1 MVEHAPV
8 KRRVVGSSPT
18 IPVAFGRMHE
28 LKPMMV
34 TSWEH
39 TNINFVNIYNVFVLA
54 NTESQAGMVEMAD
67 TSDLSSDSKEW
78 GFKSLYQYCILNRYM
93 NWNNVILGI
102 SLVWLKSS
110 SILVSNVGSIIR
122 PHER

>member
-54 NTESQAGMVEMAD
+54 NTKSQAGMVELAD
-67 TSDLSSDSKEW
+67 TTDLSSDSKEW

-93 NWNNVILGI
+93 NWNNVILA
-102 SLVWLKSS
+102 V
-110 SILVSNVGSIIR
+110 VSNVGSIIR

>member
-93 NWNNVILGI
+93 NWNNVILGV
-102 SLVWLKSS
+102 SVVWLKSS

>member
-1 MVEHAPV
+1 
-8 KRRVVGSSPT
+8 
-18 IPVAFGRMHE
+18 
-28 LKPMMV
+28 
-34 TSWEH
+34 
-39 TNINFVNIYNVFVLA
+39 
-54 NTESQAGMVEMAD
+54 MVEMAD

-93 NWNNVILGI
+93 NWNNVILGV
-102 SLVWLKSS
+102 SVVWLKSS

>member
-78 GFKSLYQYCILNRYM
+78 WFKSLYQYCILNRYM
-93 NWNNVILGI
+93 NWNNVILGV
-102 SLVWLKSS
+102 SVVWLKSS

>member
-28 LKPMMV
+28 LNPMMV

>member
-54 NTESQAGMVEMAD
+54 NTKSQAGMVEMAD

-93 NWNNVILGI
+93 NWNNVILGV
-102 SLVWLKSS
+102 SVVCLKSS